1 MFNIFKSSFEKSIQY
16 VELYQLLKKN
26 YTKNYPKMQEDV
38 AVMTMTIILS
48 PHYLKYEFNWQNIP
62 LQLLLNVI
70 LGGTICRI
78 GI

>member
-48 PHYLKYEFNWQNIP
+48 PHYLKYEFN
-62 LQLLLNVI
+62 
-70 LGGTICRI
+70 
-78 GI
+78 